1 MDDAKTLVKKA
12 VRVFYSSEQA
22 IVIEVLS
29 HHEILSMT
37 QLRSLSI
44 TPEHVSLRKAC
55 AELERARLICTR
67 ELNEDESYVYLDYHQ
82 AVYAIHHIIHELRRR
97 ILGTNKRES
106 STEIVRYYTC
116 PKCLSSWPLIDV
128 IDNADRHGGFL
139 CKRCVTP
146 SLLREEPL
154 TTDLLPRF
162 NQQFAPFIQI
172 LERLDISK
180 IPRVVFEDLYAH
192 NYGEGDGALKRQCS

>member
-29 HHEILSMT
+29 HHEM
-37 QLRSLSI
+37 
-44 TPEHVSLRKAC
+44 
-55 AELERARLICTR
+55 R

>member
-1 MDDAKTLVKKA
+1 MDDAKTLVRQA
-12 VRVFYSSEQA
+12 VRAFYSSEQTV
-22 IVIEVLS
+22 VIDVLL
-29 HHEILSMT
+29 HHEM
-37 QLRSLSI
+37 
-44 TPEHVSLRKAC
+44 RK
-55 AELERARLICTR
+55 
-67 ELNEDESYVYLDYHQ
+67 LNEDELYVYLDYHQ
-82 AVYAIHHIIHELRRR
+82 ALYAIQYIIHELRRR
-97 ILGTNKRES
+97 ILGTDKRES
-106 STEIVRYYTC
+106 SSEIVRYYTC

-128 IDNADRHGGFL
+128 IDNADRDGGFL

-180 IPRVVFEDLYAH
+180 IPRVVFEDLYAL
-192 NYGEGDGALKRQCS
+192 NYAEGDGTFKRQCS